1 MITFYFLLVFLVVVH
16 ICPNWSIWRCTILP
30 NSVG

>member
-16 ICPNWSIWRCTILP
+16 ICPN
-30 NSVG
+30 